1 MNRKQAVILLADG
14 FEETEAVATGDVL
27 KRLGIAVQFAGVNTE
42 YVTSTAGVTI
52 KAHTLLADVDWSTKD
67 AVILPGG
74 LPGAENLHDSSEVME
89 VLRKMNADGKVVAAI
104 CAAPIALERAGLVR
118 GKTVTGYPGTN
129 AGLEDL
135 IYTGNRAEQ
144 DGNLVTGK
152 GPGAS
157 FDFAAQIAKA
167 LGKPQEDIDKVF
179 DGMFVLR

>member
-74 LPGAENLHDSSEVME
+74 LPGAENLRDSSEVME
-89 VLRKMNADGKVVAAI
+89 ILRKMNADGKVVAAI

-144 DGNLVTGK
+144 
-152 GPGAS
+152 
-157 FDFAAQIAKA
+157 
-167 LGKPQEDIDKVF
+167 
-179 DGMFVLR
+179 

>member
-74 LPGAENLHDSSEVME
+74 LPGAENLRDSSEVME
-89 VLRKMNADGKVVAAI
+89 VLRKMNADGKVVAALRSRWNGRDLS
-104 CAAPIALERAGLVR
+104 AAKQSPAIR
-118 GKTVTGYPGTN
+118 GRMRGSKT
-129 AGLEDL
+129 
-135 IYTGNRAEQ
+135 
-144 DGNLVTGK
+144 
-152 GPGAS
+152 
-157 FDFAAQIAKA
+157 
-167 LGKPQEDIDKVF
+167 
-179 DGMFVLR
+179 